1 MFSFYPGMHMQIH
14 MYRHTQFINNA
25 RYLRDWYWFK
35 EQFNGTQAIT
45 FITETSL

>member
-1 MFSFYPGMHMQIH
+1 MHMY
-14 MYRHTQFINNA
+14 MYKHTQFINNA